1 LIQYPHVT
9 DRHPAS
15 HPAMLP

>member
-9 DRHPAS
+9 DRHRAS